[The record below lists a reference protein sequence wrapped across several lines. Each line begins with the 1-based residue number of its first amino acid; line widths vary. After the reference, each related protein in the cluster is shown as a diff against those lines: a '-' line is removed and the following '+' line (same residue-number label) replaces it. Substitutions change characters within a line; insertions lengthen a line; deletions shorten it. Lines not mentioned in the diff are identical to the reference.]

1 MDVVSAWVVSV
12 WLSMGMVWVWC
23 QHGQCGCGCG
33 MMWVQCQH
41 GQCGCG
47 MVWVWHGV
55 GAVSAWAVWVWH
67 GCGVNVLYNMGSVGM
82 ARAL

>member
-1 MDVVSAWVVSV
+1 MDVVLAWVVSV

-47 MVWVWHGV
+47 MDVVLMWFYII
-55 GAVSAWAVWVWH
+55 WAVWVWH
-67 GCGVNVLYNMGSVGM
+67 GHCE
-82 ARAL
+82 

>member
-12 WLSMGMVWVWC
+12 WLSMGMVWVWVW
-23 QHGQCGCGCG
+23 HDVGAVSA
-33 MMWVQCQH
+33 WA
-41 GQCGCG
+41 
-47 MVWVWHGV
+47 VWVWHGV

-67 GCGVNVLYNMGSVGM
+67 ECGVNVVLYNMGSVGM